1 MRWEQ
6 LRIDLT
12 QVSSIGQAQV
22 CELRVAQRGAHQVH
36 VTGGADGVDKRQ
48 QLAALLRAG
57 RREVFVSLDRGLF
70 LLWVVQDSIQ
80 GVVVFSPG
88 RIKAAD
94 GRALAHAAGVKAH
107 QVEALVE
114 VRHRAR
120 RLPQVID
127 ARGSWPSG
135 VGEDRKSTRL
145 NSS

>member
-48 QLAALLRAG
+48 QLVALLRAG

-70 LLWVVQDSIQ
+70 LLWVFHASPQ
-80 GVVVFSPG
+80 GVVVSSPR
-88 RIKAAD
+88 RIKHAE
-94 GRALAHAAGVKAH
+94 GRASAY
-107 QVEALVE
+107 
-114 VRHRAR
+114 
-120 RLPQVID
+120 
-127 ARGSWPSG
+127 
-135 VGEDRKSTRL
+135 
-145 NSS
+145 